1 MKSVLKLYCA
11 DAKLHSMKIIIALMV
26 FALAFGGYSAASHAM
41 GAKSC
46 SSSKE
51 IQKDACPPHVQNSP
65 DHAQKHDKSGKGFCL
80 DCAHSCAASILMPI
94 TTAWQ
99 PTRVSSNLNSV
110 LTQFQP
116 ENRLFSL
123 LRPPRTLT

>member
-1 MKSVLKLYCA
+1 MKSVLKPYCA
-11 DAKLHSMKIIIALMV
+11 DAKIYSMKIIIALMV
-26 FALAFGGYSAASHAM
+26 FALAFSGYSAASHAM
-41 GAKSC
+41 GPKSC

-80 DCAHSCAASILMPI
+80 DCAHCCATSIVMPI
-94 TTAWQ
+94 TAAWQ
-99 PTRVSSNLNSV
+99 PTPLSSKLNSV
-110 LTQFQP
+110 LMQFQA

-123 LRPPRTLT
+123 LRPPRTLA